1 MLSSNRWGI
10 LGKASIARRLTKSL
24 NFLKQKVL
32 YVGTRKKYLHKNK
45 KFCTYKQLL
54 SKKDINHIYI
64 PLPNSLH
71 FLWSKKFLLQ
81 SKNVLV
87 EKPAVLTSKHL
98 HELLKIA
105 KKKNVLFKEA
115 LMYRHNFETIKFL
128 KILKKISKKNKIK
141 KIECEFSKKINFSKK
156 NIRFSEKLGGGC
168 LNDLG
173 YYGIS
178 MINAILPSAKL
189 KKITFIEKELK
200 KKIFTKVHF
209 KLSMQNKI
217 VAEVKSSFNNNNNYV
232 KIYFNNKSILYKDCF
247 TYNENKEIEISTKKN
262 LTKIRLPTSQDRY
275 IDQINNYNNN
285 KIYSIKE
292 MKKNIDLLEK
302 INNSII
308 HSK

>member
-10 LGKASIARRLTKSL
+10 LGKASMARRLTKSL
-24 NFLKQKVL
+24 NSLKQKVL
-32 YVGTRKKYLHKNK
+32 YVATRKKYLHKNK
-45 KFCTYKQLL
+45 KFCTYQQLL
-54 SKKDINHIYI
+54 SKKDIDHIYI

-87 EKPAVLTSKHL
+87 EKPAVLSSKHL

-128 KILKKISKKNKIK
+128 KILKKLLKKNKIE

-156 NIRFSEKLGGGC
+156 NIRFSKKLEGGC

-217 VAEVKSSFNNNNNYV
+217 VAEIKSSFNNNNNYV
-232 KIYFNNKSILYKDCF
+232 KIYFNNKSILYKNCF
-247 TYNENKEIEISTKKN
+247 TYNENKVIEISTKKN

-285 KIYSIKE
+285 KIYSIEE
-292 MKKNIDLLEK
+292 MKKNIDFLEK